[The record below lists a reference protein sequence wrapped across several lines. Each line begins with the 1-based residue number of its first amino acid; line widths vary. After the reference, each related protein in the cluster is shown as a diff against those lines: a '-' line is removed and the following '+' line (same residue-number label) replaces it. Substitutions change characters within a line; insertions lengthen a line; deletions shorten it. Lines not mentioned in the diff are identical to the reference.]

1 MESITA
7 TPRRWG
13 LMLSLLLV
21 AAPAFAQTNA
31 TNKTAPQKDK
41 DKPAAVAKQAD
52 KKEALSE
59 EENPELI
66 GKRNI
71 NKHQINFYNVEK
83 EVAIG
88 RQFAREVD
96 QSAKLVEDPIVVE
109 YINKVGQNLVLHSDA
124 KVPFT
129 IKVVDSDEVN
139 AFALP
144 GGFFYV
150 NKGLIL
156 EADNEA
162 ELAGPM
168 AHEIAHVAA
177 RHGVEQ
183 ASKGQIVNWGT
194 LPLIFMGGWGGFGA
208 RQAASLLIPMGFLQ
222 FSRAAETEADKL
234 GAQYMWATG
243 YDPHA
248 LASFFEK
255 LQAKDKKKPGTLARI
270 FSTHPMTADRI
281 SNVNALIA
289 RFPDRNEYTLN
300 TSEFNQVKGRLISI
314 TNAKSVGRGAADAA
328 VDNKRPTLKRRQ
340 PSPGE
345 GTDAGTSGS
354 DDSKAPAERPTLKRG
369 EQKTDKPNDKP
380 TGN

>member
-1 MESITA
+1 MEKPDALS
-7 TPRRWG
+7 RLG
-13 LMLSLLLV
+13 LALSLLLL
-21 AAPAFAQTNA
+21 ATPSLAQTA
-31 TNKTAPQKDK
+31 KNKPTAN
-41 DKPAAVAKQAD
+41 DKPATQTKAPLA
-52 KKEALSE
+52 E

-71 NKHQINFYNVEK
+71 NKHQINFYSLEK

-168 AHEIAHVAA
+168 AHEIAHVCA

-194 LPLIFMGGWGGFGA
+194 LPLIFLGGWGGFAA
-208 RQAASLLIPMGFLQ
+208 RQAASLAIPMGFLQ
-222 FSRAAETEADKL
+222 FSRNAEYEADTL

-255 LQAKDKKKPGTLARI
+255 LQTKDKKKPGTLARI

-281 SNVNALIA
+281 QNVNGLIA
-289 RFPDRNEYTLN
+289 RFPDRSEYTLN
-300 TSEFNQVKGRLISI
+300 TSEFNQVKNRLISL
-314 TNAKSVGRGAADAA
+314 TNARTTGRGAADGA

-340 PSPGE
+340 PGQPE
-345 GTDAGTSGS
+345 GTDTGANPGTSS
-354 DDSKAPAERPTLKRG
+354 ESSAPERPTLKRG
-369 EQKTDKPNDKP
+369 ETKPPNNND
-380 TGN
+380 N

>member
-1 MESITA
+1 MLCTVPAIAQTA
-7 TPRRWG
+7 TKK
-13 LMLSLLLV
+13 
-21 AAPAFAQTNA
+21 TNA
-31 TNKTAPQKDK
+31 PQQPSAKNAAKPLEEHEDPDK
-41 DKPAAVAKQAD
+41 
-52 KKEALSE
+52 
-59 EENPELI
+59 I

-71 NKHQINFYNVEK
+71 NKHQINFYGLEK

-88 RQFAREVD
+88 RQFAQEVD

-129 IKVVDSDEVN
+129 IKVIDADEVN

-194 LPLIFMGGWGGFGA
+194 LPLIFLGGWGGFGA
-208 RQAASLLIPMGFLQ
+208 RQAASLLIPMGFLK
-222 FSRAAETEADKL
+222 FSRGAEFEADVL

-255 LQAKDKKKPGTLARI
+255 LQSKDKKKPGTLAKI
-270 FSTHPMTADRI
+270 FSTHPMTEDRI
-281 SNVNALIA
+281 ANVNQLIA
-289 RFPDRNEYTLN
+289 RFPDRSEYTLN
-300 TSEFNQVKGRLISI
+300 TSEFNQVKARLIGISNTRI
-314 TNAKSVGRGAADAA
+314 AGRAGNADAQ
-328 VDNKRPTLKRRQ
+328 DNKRPTLKRRQ
-340 PSPGE
+340 PGSP
-345 GTDAGTSGS
+345 DAGSGDAGSSTETS
-354 DDSKAPAERPTLKRG
+354 DKPAERPTLKRG
-369 EQKTDKPNDKP
+369 EGEKKPPNEQ
-380 TGN
+380 